1 MKTVKDI
8 KVGDVVYT
16 PRNGEIRTCKIRKC
30 KGTDVDGVMKFVGDY
45 ENGGAFILLCGLPD
59 SEYLNFGSTLEEA
72 KKPYNDSMFTL
83 TKYRIF
89 TMRE

>member
-30 KGTDVDGVMKFVGDY
+30 KGTDIDGVMRFIGDY
-45 ENGGAFILLCGLPD
+45 ENGMAFIHLCGLPD
-59 SEYLNFGSTLEEA
+59 SEYLNFGSTLAEA
-72 KKPYNDSMFTL
+72 HMPYNDSMFTL